1 MRKIISA
8 AVAVGLAAVMVAPAG
23 VATAAKAKPVKV
35 GTDPAGD
42 WSQEGDT
49 TVAPIGDALGQD
61 LTAAYIGVADKKTL
75 DFVIELNSLP
85 AIGGWPE
92 VSRYQWSFTV
102 NGKAYELDGKF
113 TNYTR
118 GACDPTGGSC
128 PPPRDPGMQP
138 FLLRGDCGPD
148 PNASNVIVCREL
160 GIVQATFDAAA
171 ATITVPVPMKLI
183 KAKAGSRIGPAA
195 AAAGGTITV
204 SPSAFFTYTGGP
216 FDYMNV
222 TKTFKVPGAKKKR
235 K

>member
-1 MRKIISA
+1 MKKFITA
-8 AVAVGLAAVMVAPAG
+8 ALAAGLAAALVAPG
-23 VATAAKAKPVKV
+23 SVATAAKAKAVKV

-42 WSQEGDT
+42 WSQEGDA

-61 LTAAYIGVADKKTL
+61 LTAAYLGLANKKTL
-75 DFVIELNSLP
+75 NFVIELNSLP

-92 VSRYQWSFTV
+92 ISRYQWSFTS
-102 NGKAYELDGKF
+102 GGEAYELDGKF

-148 PNASNVIVCREL
+148 PNASNVIVCKEL
-160 GIVQATFDAAA
+160 GTVQATFDAAK
-171 ATITVPVPMKLI
+171 ATITVPVPLKLI
-183 KAKAGSRIGPAA
+183 KARPGSKIGPAA

-222 TKTFKVPGAKKKR
+222 TKTFKIPGKKR

>member
-1 MRKIISA
+1 MKKVLIAALSA
-8 AVAVGLAAVMVAPAG
+8 GLVASFMLPSTNAI
-23 VATAAKAKPVKV
+23 AAKKLLKV

-42 WSQEGDT
+42 WAQEGDA
-49 TVAPIGDALGQD
+49 TVSPIGDALGQD
-61 LTAAYIGVADKKTL
+61 LTAAHIGMAGKKTVN
-75 DFVIELNSLP
+75 FVIQLNSLP
-85 AIGGWPE
+85 ATGGWPE

-138 FLLRGDCGPD
+138 FLVRGDCGPD
-148 PNASNVIVCREL
+148 PNATNVIVCKEL
-160 GIVQATFDAAA
+160 GVVHATFDAAK
-171 ATITVPVPMKLI
+171 ATITIPVPAALI
-183 KAKAGSRIGPAA
+183 KAKPGSKIGPAA
-195 AAAGGTITV
+195 ATAGGTITV

-222 TKTFKVPGAKKKR
+222 TKTFKVPGKGK
-235 K
+235 